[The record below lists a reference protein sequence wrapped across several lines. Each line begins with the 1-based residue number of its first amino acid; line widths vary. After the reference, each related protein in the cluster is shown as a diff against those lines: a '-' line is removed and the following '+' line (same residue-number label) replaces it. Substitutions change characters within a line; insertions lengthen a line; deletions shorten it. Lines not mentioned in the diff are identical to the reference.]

1 MSKNIAKNCWTPI
14 LNSMDEQNTT
24 AATRCWIDG
33 DRVCLELDDQRTVSF
48 PVTKYP
54 LLANADDEKLAKVE
68 LQLNGHALRWEELDE
83 DILVEDVLLGN
94 FPKPKEAALA

>member
-1 MSKNIAKNCWTPI
+1 
-14 LNSMDEQNTT
+14 MDEQNTT

-33 DRVCLELDDQRTVSF
+33 NRVCLELDDQRQVSF
-48 PVTKYP
+48 PASKYP
-54 LLANADDEKLAKVE
+54 LLSNATTEKLSQVE
-68 LQLNGHALRWEELDE
+68 LQLNGRALRWEKLDE